1 MSERRTQLQ
10 QQLKSFGKINAEDE
24 IQKMLDNLS
33 ETEKAIVAATDES
46 KELFSALL
54 DYHENEAETVLTYK
68 QFKALESQYIADI
81 KRLTFIVES
90 EQHKH
95 RIEENTTYPF
105 CNGTISANNKESY
118 IEASKAEL
126 SRIIT
131 QLQGLTESENNLDNN
146 LKTARNKIA
155 SIELRRAEIEQLI
168 ESELTPMAEKIK
180 NSIQSYRAYIQLEQQ
195 ITTMHELSQD
205 WNTSMQDQEKDEEA
219 KTKFNPK
226 KQFPVNF
233 NSDIDEIAY
242 DILEKYNYESLN
254 TAHFNTGTFDL
265 EIDGLVKEDS
275 HGKGYW
281 AFINTVLG
289 LTIRQYLHTSAKY
302 KPNLFVVDTLLLGLD
317 HGVEDNAPE
326 SMRKA
331 LFQYFL
337 NHQKDE
343 QLIFVENT
351 KDLPELGYTK
361 NGANVFEF
369 TQGKYT
375 SKYPSRDGF
384 LYDIDGTSNA

>member
-1 MSERRTQLQ
+1 
-10 QQLKSFGKINAEDE
+10 
-24 IQKMLDNLS
+24 MLDNLS

-146 LKTARNKIA
+146 LKTTRNKIA
-155 SIELRRAEIEQLI
+155 SIESRRAEIEQLI

-289 LTIRQYLHTSAKY
+289 LTIRQYLYTSAKY

-337 NHQKDE
+337 DH
-343 QLIFVENT
+343 
-351 KDLPELGYTK
+351 
-361 NGANVFEF
+361 
-369 TQGKYT
+369 
-375 SKYPSRDGF
+375 
-384 LYDIDGTSNA
+384 

>member
-95 RIEENTTYPF
+95 RIE
-105 CNGTISANNKESY
+105 
-118 IEASKAEL
+118 
-126 SRIIT
+126 
-131 QLQGLTESENNLDNN
+131 
-146 LKTARNKIA
+146 
-155 SIELRRAEIEQLI
+155 
-168 ESELTPMAEKIK
+168 
-180 NSIQSYRAYIQLEQQ
+180 
-195 ITTMHELSQD
+195 
-205 WNTSMQDQEKDEEA
+205 
-219 KTKFNPK
+219 
-226 KQFPVNF
+226 V
-233 NSDIDEIAY
+233 
-242 DILEKYNYESLN
+242 
-254 TAHFNTGTFDL
+254 
-265 EIDGLVKEDS
+265 
-275 HGKGYW
+275 
-281 AFINTVLG
+281 
-289 LTIRQYLHTSAKY
+289 TIRQYLHTSAKY

-337 NHQKDE
+337 NHQKDG

-351 KDLPELGYTK
+351 KDLPELEYTK